1 MGYKNR
7 AAILWLP
14 VVAVLLAVPL
24 GCSEN
29 AGTESTPEPAPTA
42 SDVAFRDVTSSAG
55 IQFEHHNGRSGKKWL
70 PETLGSGCAFF
81 DYNNDDWPDILL
93 INSKPWSPVSGQTFT
108 SKLYKNNQ
116 NGTFTDVTAEAGL
129 AIEMYGMGVAAGD
142 YDNDGYLDLYIT
154 ALEGDRLFHNEGNGT
169 FRDVTAASG
178 ITNAVFGT
186 SVAWLDYDRD
196 GQLDVFVEN
205 YVQWSPEEDL
215 WCSLDGETK
224 SYCTP
229 ESYNGASSVLYRNLG
244 NGKFADVT
252 RQAGLFDD
260 TSKALGVTVF
270 DFNGDGFPDIFQ
282 ANDTQPNKLYRNQG
296 DGTFEDIGVSAGVAF
311 AEDGRARGAM
321 GVDAADYDR
330 SGRPHLVIGNFS
342 NEMITLYH
350 NEGTG
355 LFVDEAPASAVGR
368 ESLLALTFA
377 MFFFDYDLDGRLDI
391 FGANGHLDEEITN
404 VQPNVKFEQPP
415 LLFRNV
421 GNGRFERVGA
431 EEPENESAKS
441 GLFQPLVARGAA
453 YGDYDR
459 DGDLDLL
466 VTTNNGPAHLYRND
480 GGNANSYVRLKLVGN
495 QSNRAGIGAV
505 ARIRSASGEQWRTVH
520 SGSSYLSQS
529 ELPLTFGLGKDA
541 IVEQVEIEWPSGAR
555 QMIEQVEPNKLVVIE
570 EKPAPGSS
578 D

>member
-1 MGYKNR
+1 MGYKKR
-7 AAILWLP
+7 AASVWLP
-14 VVAVLLAVPL
+14 VAALLFAASL
-24 GCSEN
+24 GCGEDTSTEN
-29 AGTESTPEPAPTA
+29 TPEAAAPA
-42 SDVAFRDVTSSAG
+42 SDVVFRDVTTAAG

-93 INSKPWSPVSGQTFT
+93 INSKPWTPVPGQKVT

-169 FRDVTAASG
+169 FRDVTRPAG
-178 ITNAVFGT
+178 VTNAKFGT

-205 YVQWSPEEDL
+205 YVDWSPEKDL

-244 NGKFADVT
+244 NGTFADVT

-282 ANDTQPNKLYRNQG
+282 ANDTQPNKLYRNNG
-296 DGTFEDIGVSAGVAF
+296 DGTFEDIGVSAGIAF

-321 GVDAADYDR
+321 GVDAGDYDR

-355 LFVDEAPASAVGR
+355 LFVDEAPSSAVGR

-421 GNGRFERVGA
+421 GNSRFERVGA
-431 EEPENESAKS
+431 DEPESEAAKS

-466 VTTNNGPAHLYRND
+466 VTANNGPAHLYRND
-480 GGNANSYVRLKLVGN
+480 GGNANSYVRLKLVGS

-505 ARIRSASGEQWRTVH
+505 ARIRSASGEQWRAVH

-541 IVEQVEIEWPSGAR
+541 IVEQIEVEWPTGAK
-555 QMIEQVEPNKLVVIE
+555 QVLEQVEPNKLVVIE
-570 EKPAPGSS
+570 EKPAPGAS